1 MPRGNNMIDE
11 DKFYKMVEQ
20 DIERL
25 SASKDLPKEEKL
37 KMHREIDGRYQAC
50 IKDWYA
56 GLWFTNPQLT
66 NIYYARLSD
75 YDSEYIQEN
84 LDMMKSKLESF
95 RFKVNAEVHPQPLSQ
110 QINVTTNANFNL
122 NITFEQARLQVKD
135 MDSLT
140 DAQTKDVLNR
150 ITEIEKI
157 VQSTDSKKSKWEK
170 VKPALVWLADKSYD
184 LAKTIL
190 PLILK
195 IQE

>member
-1 MPRGNNMIDE
+1 MRNEDE
-11 DKFYKMVEQ
+11 FYDMVNQ

-37 KMHREIDGRYQAC
+37 KIHREIDGRYQAC

-56 GLWFTNPQLT
+56 GLWFTNSQLT
-66 NIYYARLSD
+66 NIYYGRLSD
-75 YDSEYIQEN
+75 HGSEYIQQN

-95 RFKVNAEVHPQPLSQ
+95 RFKVNAEVHPQLLSQ
-110 QINVTTNANFNL
+110 QINVTTNTNFNL
-122 NITFEQARLQVKD
+122 NITFEQARLQVED

-140 DAQTKDVLNR
+140 DAQTKDALNR

>member
-1 MPRGNNMIDE
+1 MRNEDE
-11 DKFYKMVEQ
+11 FYDMVNQ
-20 DIERL
+20 DIKRL
-25 SASKDLPKEEKL
+25 SESTHLSDEQRFQL
-37 KMHREIDGRYQAC
+37 HRELDGKYQAC
-50 IKDWYA
+50 VRDWRA
-56 GLWFTNPQLT
+56 GFWASNETT
-66 NIYYARLSD
+66 IYYNELLNCPD
-75 YDSEYIQEN
+75 EVKDN
-84 LDMMKSKLESF
+84 LDMMKSKLETF
-95 RFKVNAEVHPQPLSQ
+95 RFQVNAIEQPQAPAQ
-110 QINVTTNANFNL
+110 HINVTTNTNFNL
-122 NITFEQARLQVKD
+122 NITFDQARLQVKD

-170 VKPALVWLADKSYD
+170 VKPVLVWLADKSYD